1 MTLRHVATVLLC
13 GGVIVAGCNGDD
25 GDGEL
30 KVDNELRD
38 VDELQGAYVSDLLFV
53 AEGEEEQIIDGDDRV
68 VADRLEAPE
77 VVERVPQLREIE
89 NIDARDDVVRKVLD
103 TVGVYQV
110 REGVDPLALATALR
124 EQDESASPV
133 HVVAFSSHWRYSPG
147 TPARPL
153 SGVQLPRVE
162 SPASDGRTVAVID
175 TGVLDVTSQSA
186 TGQLLDGVQP
196 LGPEDI
202 EDPSLPDEVKGH
214 GTFIG
219 SLIRQIDPSLTVTV
233 AALGPVQASSLLGH
247 ETRGIDPAAVSDELQ
262 LLVAVVRLT
271 DHLIENEIDTAA
283 LNLSLGAVATIGDSD
298 ATCEDADRA
307 AWGIRAAIDYWN
319 EADWPDDPP
328 PVIAAAGN
336 HDGDEALDPEAA
348 FVPGAFS
355 DVYAVVA
362 TDAKGVDAPFT
373 FRACPNDETAV
384 KAPGVDLVGLRGVAD
399 ADPADEQLWAWGG
412 TSFATALVSA
422 QTAATG
428 TVSDVPTTAV
438 TPTPA
443 ADPPDVLVINAIP

>member
-1 MTLRHVATVLLC
+1 MSLRHVVTVLLC
-13 GGVIVAGCNGDD
+13 ASVIVVGCNGDD
-25 GDGEL
+25 DDGQL
-30 KVDNELRD
+30 NVGNELRD
-38 VDELQGAYVSDLLFV
+38 IEEPEGAYVSDLLFV
-53 AEGEEEQIIDGDDRV
+53 AEGDAEQITGPDDRV
-68 VADRLEAPE
+68 VADRLDPQQ
-77 VVERVPQLREIE
+77 VVDRVPALREIE
-89 NIDARDDVVRKVLD
+89 DFGTRDDVVRAVLD

-110 REGVDPLALATALR
+110 RDGVDPLALATALR
-124 EQDESASPV
+124 RQEESASPV
-133 HVVAFSSHWRYSPG
+133 HIVGFAPHWRFSPG

-153 SGVQLPRVE
+153 TEVRLPAGDR
-162 SPASDGRTVAVID
+162 PAGSGRTVAVID
-175 TGVLDVTSQSA
+175 TGVIDVTSQSA
-186 TGQLLDGVQP
+186 TGQLVAGIQP

-202 EDPSLPDEVKGH
+202 EDPALPDDVKGH

-219 SLIRQIDPSLTVTV
+219 SLIRQADPSSSVIV
-233 AALGPVQASSLLGH
+233 AALDPVPANTMRGHGARQLGA
-247 ETRGIDPAAVSDELQ
+247 GVVSDELQ

-271 DHLIENEIDTAA
+271 DHLIDNDIDTAA